1 MIEKERGDRQIEDKR
16 NAASAML
23 PAPSPVSF
31 HRSGVTDCT
40 DHHSVL
46 PIRRVS
52 NRNTLRL
59 ETAATR
65 WKHTMRVRP
74 NRHCNDTLPIADFAA
89 TNVVSAPRRVL
100 ASRFS
105 ALGVP
110 SPWRNLR
117 VHRVSAGGRDRDI
130 DPNAQ
135 LGFCRP
141 RYFHTKCLFGRQR
154 NRKTEIRGSADGA
167 IVSSHFHFS
176 IFQFRFGRFE
186 R

>member
-23 PAPSPVSF
+23 PAPSRVSF

-40 DHHSVL
+40 DHHTVL
-46 PIRRVS
+46 PKHRVS
-52 NRNTLRL
+52 NRNTCDLKRPQL
-59 ETAATR
+59 VGNTR
-65 WKHTMRVRP
+65 CACVLIDTVT
-74 NRHCNDTLPIADFAA
+74 TLPIADFAA
-89 TNVVSAPRRVL
+89 TNVVSAPHRVL

-135 LGFCRP
+135 LGFCSP
-141 RYFHTKCLFGRQR
+141 PCFHTKCLFGRQR
-154 NRKTEIRGSADGA
+154 NRKTENRGSADGDS
-167 IVSSHFHFS
+167 VSSHFHFS